1 MPNRT
6 RHYSS
11 LRVDK
16 TTKRGTFRGIT
27 KSKAALRIEIYGI
40 ANKLAWEQIPPNQKK
55 NDRIYLCAYML
66 LSDGNLRR
74 ERRMLKISCSR
85 HSKRRSYPSRIPSSA
100 TAP

>member
-27 KSKAALRIEIYGI
+27 KSKAARRNGAYGI
-40 ANKLAWEQIPPNQKK
+40 ANKLAWEQIPPNQK
-55 NDRIYLCAYML
+55 NERPDI
-66 LSDGNLRR
+66 SLRLHASI
-74 ERRMLKISCSR
+74 RRQLKAGATDAQDIAFEALKEALVPEP
-85 HSKRRSYPSRIPSSA
+85 HS
-100 TAP
+100 